1 MTEDVRLESLR
12 SIKAFVRLWLESYG
26 EDFAEPPDY
35 PNLNEL
41 NRFAHS
47 HLNDAEIIKVIRA
60 KFEQFESSNEAAAS
74 TGTSETAAATTTIL
88 DDKNNRKIN
97 GVNLA
102 AHILPTREKLIMS
115 DNVERTVVSNHRRS
129 YSNLAQPSQA
139 SLTSSRLNSN
149 HSRYIHIKLIG
160 VQ

>member
-60 KFEQFESSNEAAAS
+60 KFEQFESSNEAAV
-74 TGTSETAAATTTIL
+74 GTSETAAAATNTIL

-149 HSRYIHIKLIG
+149 HSRYILITLTG
-160 VQ
+160 LH